1 MAAWPQNQFNQ
12 PSSDNNLPLTKNEG
26 VSNRHILFSYS
37 LIYSKMRYNAEQA
50 SLSQATSSASRWG
63 ERVSKTRWW

>member
-1 MAAWPQNQFNQ
+1 MIQGTADCQSKEVVVTIKWQ
-12 PSSDNNLPLTKNEG
+12 PP
-26 VSNRHILFSYS
+26 FSYF